1 MKVPEHTDLHNL
13 PRKTTQETLILSAK
27 SYSSA
32 GDFSICRA
40 LENGEGSL
48 QPALGRIRVLKVG
61 GIVGD

>member
-13 PRKTTQETLILSAK
+13 PRKTTQETLFSSAK

-32 GDFSICRA
+32 CDLSICRD

-48 QPALGRIRVLKVG
+48 QPALGRIRVPKMG